1 MIPRYPNQLGF
12 FHCSYEIIWSKSM
25 NGPVVFVPSV
35 PNHQQPP
42 RHAFVVGRLVVGYAL
57 WMQAGFTC
65 LGPPTTKPQAKPWTK
80 KNQNTWPGPLW
91 YPPRDRS
98 AWSMAYFPTTP
109 KTEGKIGKLLRN
121 LFFWGGGQNH
131 PPTTSP
137 LGWFFLPF
145 HQALNNRNKVSISS
159 QRNPACVCSSP
170 RGGLANKQSIVF
182 GMIHTNSAAHRE
194 GYRGTYITIF

>member
-1 MIPRYPNQLGF
+1 
-12 FHCSYEIIWSKSM
+12 M

-80 KNQNTWPGPLW
+80 KNQNTWPGPCDIHREIGALG
-91 YPPRDRS
+91 
-98 AWSMAYFPTTP
+98 AWRISLRHQKRKEKLESCCGTFFLGGGTKSSSNHLPTGLILFALSPGTQQQKQSFHLFPT
-109 KTEGKIGKLLRN
+109 ESCLC
-121 LFFWGGGQNH
+121 LF
-131 PPTTSP
+131 
-137 LGWFFLPF
+137 
-145 HQALNNRNKVSISS
+145 I
-159 QRNPACVCSSP
+159 P

-194 GYRGTYITIF
+194 GYRGTI

>member
-1 MIPRYPNQLGF
+1 
-12 FHCSYEIIWSKSM
+12 M

-121 LFFWGGGQNH
+121 LFFWGGTKSSSNH
-131 PPTTSP
+131 LPTGLILFALSP
-137 LGWFFLPF
+137 GTQQQKQSF
-145 HQALNNRNKVSISS
+145 HLFPTESCLCLFISS
-159 QRNPACVCSSP
+159 RRPS
-170 RGGLANKQSIVF
+170 KQTKHSLWDDPYKLSC
-182 GMIHTNSAAHRE
+182 T
-194 GYRGTYITIF
+194 